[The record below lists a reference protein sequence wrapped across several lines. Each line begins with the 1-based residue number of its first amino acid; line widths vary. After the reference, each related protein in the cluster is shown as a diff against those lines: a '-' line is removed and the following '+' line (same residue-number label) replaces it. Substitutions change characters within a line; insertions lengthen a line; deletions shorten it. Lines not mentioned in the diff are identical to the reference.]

1 MPRSRPAAGAARG
14 ESVPGLGPE
23 PRRSR
28 MAKVLGVDFGDRRTG
43 VAVSDEARTI
53 AFPRET
59 LECPLVEQAAAAVA
73 RFAEAERAGEIV
85 VGYPLNMDGTRGAR
99 AERTDRFMAEL
110 AKRTKVP
117 LKTWDERLSTRIAE
131 SVLIE
136 AGTRRDRRR
145 EVVDKLAAQVILQ
158 GYLDASG
165 SGATEEEEP
174 WTET

>member
-1 MPRSRPAAGAARG
+1 
-14 ESVPGLGPE
+14 
-23 PRRSR
+23 

-117 LKTWDERLSTRIAE
+117 LSTRIAE